1 MEMLSLKSYCVF
13 TPAVFSLMNSMNA
26 LSDVLTH
33 CFSKWNPSEHF
44 LIPTKW
50 RRRHRSICSSWA
62 TSCVKSQTF
71 TLRLRFMLSRE
82 LGRLSTLCLRR
93 EAVVGIGWREDEG
106 EWRDFELSNVKVAS
120 IVRAP
125 KKWGSPVA
133 TSPDCSA
140 RANELSTYAAWR
152 SNEGSSGEAGGE
164 LRQAA
169 PERFH
174 NIVFIPKL
182 SNKFKVELIAFENNM
197 QFWL

>member
-93 EAVVGIGWREDEG
+93 EAVDRMTRRRRWMARLRTFKRKGGLNRESSQKG
-106 EWRDFELSNVKVAS
+106 EAVLWPRRRTAAREPTNSQPTPPGGATRARVEKRVASLGKPHPRDFIILYLSQSYRTNLK
-120 IVRAP
+120 
-125 KKWGSPVA
+125 
-133 TSPDCSA
+133 
-140 RANELSTYAAWR
+140 
-152 SNEGSSGEAGGE
+152 
-164 LRQAA
+164 
-169 PERFH
+169 
-174 NIVFIPKL
+174 
-182 SNKFKVELIAFENNM
+182 
-197 QFWL
+197 